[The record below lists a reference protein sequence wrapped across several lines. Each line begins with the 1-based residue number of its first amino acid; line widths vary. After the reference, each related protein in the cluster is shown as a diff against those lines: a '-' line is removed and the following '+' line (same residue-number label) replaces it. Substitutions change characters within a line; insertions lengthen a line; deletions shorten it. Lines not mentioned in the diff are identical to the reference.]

1 METTNKYYTPTI
13 EELHDGFEIELNGKG
28 VEGLNWFKRIVQPD
42 EIVLYAMYVDPR
54 RMSWFDVKMGIVPKP
69 EHNIRVKYLDKEDIE
84 SLGFNHI
91 GGKLLE
97 DVGQEYIWN
106 NGRYWVH
113 LTYTKFSNHCV
124 IRIETSVDQ
133 YSTKTLVVHSIG
145 LKNKSEFKVL
155 LKQLGIV

>member
-42 EIVLYAMYVDPR
+42 EIVLYAMYIDPR

-84 SLGFNHI
+84 SLGWEYVEDRGMSENYGYSFLKEVSFLS
-91 GGKLLE
+91 GGNAYYKL
-97 DVGQEYIWN
+97 
-106 NGRYWVH
+106 RYWTPNNR
-113 LTYTKFSNHCV
+113 L
-124 IRIETSVDQ
+124 RIEV
-133 YSTKTLVVHSIG
+133 IG
-145 LKNKSEFKVL
+145 SPTFDGTIKNKSELKVL
-155 LKQLGIV
+155 LKQLGID